1 MLQALSVKPQTAV
14 YNADMAKGR
23 PTSRP
28 RSEFGERLASARER
42 AGLTQQQLAD
52 KIGVSQKVVTYWER
66 NDVALRA
73 DQITAITSA
82 LNVSAAELLNGNET
96 KARGTGPAGRAKLM
110 FETVSKLPRKQQ
122 QKILDV
128 VQALVSQHA
137 AS

>member
-1 MLQALSVKPQTAV
+1 MWQALSVNPQTAV
-14 YNADMAKGR
+14 YDGDMAKGR
-23 PTSRP
+23 PSSRP
-28 RSEFGERLASARER
+28 RSEFGERLATARER

-73 DQITAITSA
+73 DQISAITSA
-82 LNVSAAELLNGNET
+82 LNISAAELLNGSET

-128 VQALVSQHA
+128 VQALVSQHQA
-137 AS
+137 G

>member
-1 MLQALSVKPQTAV
+1 MQALSLKPQTAV
-14 YNADMAKGR
+14 YDGDMAKGR
-23 PTSRP
+23 PTSKP
-28 RSEFGERLASARER
+28 RSEFGERLAAARER

-52 KIGVSQKVVTYWER
+52 KIGSNQKVIAYWER

-73 DQITAITSA
+73 DQINAVAAA
-82 LNVSAAELLNGNET
+82 LNTSAAELLNGSES

-128 VQALVSQHA
+128 VQALVAQHQA
-137 AS
+137 G